1 MDKGETLSGRD
12 FSRRYVFVSAWLAR
26 SSRISGCIWIRVK
39 GGGGKGGQGGNFIR
53 LIRAATHTR
62 EVRHPV
68 GMARRS
74 LDALAVHMVDP
85 ANDGDDLG
93 VNKPHRGH
101 LCRMFQFYQDEP
113 AACRAAATC
122 QCHRAAR
129 WSPEPTTGW
138 RSCPPRPP
146 APPLDLSG

>member
-1 MDKGETLSGRD
+1 MRESD
-12 FSRRYVFVSAWLAR
+12 RRWFRLP
-26 SSRISGCIWIRVK
+26 RIGGSFEWIWIRVK
-39 GGGGKGGQGGNFIR
+39 GGGDKGGQGGNFIR

-101 LCRMFQFYQDEP
+101 LCRMFQFYQDENERRFARSIP
-113 AACRAAATC
+113 RANGP
-122 QCHRAAR
+122 
-129 WSPEPTTGW
+129 SEVIVYLF
-138 RSCPPRPP
+138 SIIVIIN
-146 APPLDLSG
+146 SNI